1 MIEQVL
7 TVVSRKGDTAFLQA
21 EPKPACAGCNG
32 KCGSQV
38 FAKLFGTDKKQ
49 FPYKF
54 DQPVEVGQKVKLA
67 LDDSHI
73 VSSSFVVYIWP
84 LLFALVSAVIAQSV
98 FALSESGQIFVAFSA
113 GILGFVLAK
122 QRLKR
127 VVHDVKVL
135 KIYPISLPISQRDG
149 D

>member
-7 TVVSRKGDTAFLQA
+7 TVVAVKGDTAFLQA

-38 FAKLFGTDKKQ
+38 FAKLFGTDKKR
-49 FPYKF
+49 FPYQF
-54 DQPVEVGQKVKLA
+54 SEPVSVGQKVKLA

-73 VSSSFVVYIWP
+73 VMSSFVVYIWP
-84 LLFALVSAVIAQSV
+84 LLFALVTAVLAQAV
-98 FALSESGQIFVAFSA
+98 FGVSEGLQIGAAFAA
-113 GILGFVLAK
+113 GVLGFILAK
-122 QRLKR
+122 HRLRR
-127 VVHDVKVL
+127 VVHDVKVI
-135 KIYPISLPISQRDG
+135 KIYPLSLPVSQRDG

>member
-7 TVVSRKGDTAFLQA
+7 TVVSLKGDTAFLQA
-21 EPKPACAGCNG
+21 EPKPLCAGCNG

-38 FAKLFGTDKKQ
+38 FAKLFGTDKKH
-49 FPYKF
+49 FPFKF
-54 DQPVEVGQKVKLA
+54 DEPVQVGQKVKLA

-73 VSSSFVVYIWP
+73 VSSSFIVYVWP
-84 LLFALVSAVIAQSV
+84 LLLALVSAVLVQT
-98 FALSESGQIFVAFSA
+98 FFSA
-113 GILGFVLAK
+113 SEPVQIVSAFLAGFIGFILAK

-127 VVHDVKVL
+127 VIHDLKVL
-135 KIYPISLPISQRDG
+135 KIYPISLPISQTVG

>member
-1 MIEQVL
+1 MIEQTL
-7 TVVSRKGDTAFLQA
+7 TVVSLKGDTAFLQA
-21 EPKPACAGCNG
+21 QPKPACAGCNG
-32 KCGSQV
+32 KCGSQI
-38 FAKLFGTDKKQ
+38 FAKLFGTDKKL
-49 FPYKF
+49 FPYQF
-54 DQPVEVGQKVKLA
+54 SQPVEVGQKVKLA
-67 LDDSHI
+67 LDESHI

-84 LLFALVSAVIAQSV
+84 LLFALVSAVIAQSI
-98 FALSESGQIFVAFSA
+98 FAVGEGGQIFIASVA
-113 GILGFVLAK
+113 GIIGFTLAK